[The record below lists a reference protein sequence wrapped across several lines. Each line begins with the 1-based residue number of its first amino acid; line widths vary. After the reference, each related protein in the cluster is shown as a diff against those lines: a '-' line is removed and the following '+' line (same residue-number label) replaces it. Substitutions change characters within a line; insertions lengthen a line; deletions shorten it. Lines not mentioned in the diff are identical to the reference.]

1 MMRRVAALLAWTAL
15 LALPLRAVAAC
26 TMPAAE
32 ISHAVEQSASEE
44 SGHHAHGSDTSVPV
58 EHDQCPDLASCAAAA
73 ILVSHAPP
81 VLGPAPSEDGARA
94 IVGTRESPVRSL
106 DPPPPKG

>member
-1 MMRRVAALLAWTAL
+1 MRRVAALLAWTAL

-32 ISHAVEQSASEE
+32 DSHAVEHSVPEA
-44 SGHHAHGSDTSVPV
+44 SGHHDHGSDAPLPM
-58 EHDQCPDLASCAAAA
+58 EHDRCPDLASCAAAA
-73 ILVSHAPP
+73 ILVQHAPP
-81 VLGPAPSEDGARA
+81 VLEPALSEDGARA
-94 IVGTRESPVRSL
+94 LVGSLESAVRSL

>member
-1 MMRRVAALLAWTAL
+1 MRRVAALLAWTAL

-32 ISHAVEQSASEE
+32 VSHAVEHSVEE
-44 SGHHAHGSDTSVPV
+44 SGHHAHHSDAPLPV
-58 EHDQCPDLASCAAAA
+58 EHDRCPDLASCAAAA
-73 ILVSHAPP
+73 LLVDHAPP
-81 VLGPAPSEDGARA
+81 VLEPAPSEDGARA
-94 IVGTRESPVRSL
+94 LVGSLKSPVRSL